1 MVSYE
6 YLNRQLVWREL
17 SELALFVLPLVSG
30 PSLRRAASRAFGMAG
45 NRGGDEG
52 GGAEGAD
59 GGAEGGADAQL
70 CAECGGDPAGARYA
84 AVPCGHHFCYYCVA
98 ARREADRGYTCPRC
112 REPVSGVRQVR
123 ADARGR

>member
-1 MVSYE
+1 LTERTLHTRLVYGEPHAQRMVSYE

-52 GGAEGAD
+52 GGCRGCRWGCR
-59 GGAEGGADAQL
+59 GG
-70 CAECGGDPAGARYA
+70 CRRT
-84 AVPCGHHFCYYCVA
+84 AV
-98 ARREADRGYTCPRC
+98 R
-112 REPVSGVRQVR
+112 GVR
-123 ADARGR
+123 G

>member
-1 MVSYE
+1 MVMK
-6 YLNRQLVWREL
+6 NW
-17 SELALFVLPLVSG
+17 LPLVSG
-30 PSLRRAASRAFGMAG
+30 PSLRRAASRAFGMGAG
-45 NRGGDEG
+45 GGRGGGDEG
-52 GGAEGAD
+52 GGAEGAEW
-59 GGAEGGADAQL
+59 GAEGAEGGADAQL
-70 CAECGGDPAGARYA
+70 CAECGGEPSGARYA